1 MHLNKAIEVDPSNI
15 NALFSRGACYNRL
28 GNYEKALEDYYV
40 AIEKDTISM
49 QRKPIIRNFQKE
61 LGLIAQVKG
70 GEDKQQNDSR
80 IQNSGN
86 QSFVNSNSENL
97 DDINNYIYSQ
107 LNERRLISKQLYDDL
122 ITKSPRMKNKSN
134 IDLLVNQPVQP
145 QQESRA
151 NDEYSIQ
158 IRENLNKLL
167 VERGILANRHKIHQ
181 FTIPEEDEE
190 FLNQDLSVYTNQ
202 KNTAERNP
210 NQSKTLGK
218 AINIKS
224 NIPELSKGSRGLPTL
239 SASKHNPN
247 KSLNNNNM
255 EQYSIDEGSSEVGKG
270 EKNSEKTSKN
280 SKIASQNSLS
290 ASKKEEGQP
299 QRYFN
304 SFINKNLNSGNQKPQ
319 QAQAASGNQR
329 LSISESSSPNILPSG
344 YFNSASKPIG
354 MNSGQT
360 GVQVQKDGS
369 PTKLLN
375 KYKNLNL
382 DSANNKAENTKDKNS
397 TGNFVKYSGQQTPDS
412 DTVIRPKQHINS
424 TKDINKISII
434 PEEEQQTAQIQETK
448 PKRGSESD
456 PWENL
461 HAKGYAARKKEN
473 YNQAVELYSKAL
485 ELKPDYFKALF
496 NRGFA
501 YDKLGEYD
509 MAIKDYQRAISVEP
523 QNAYAYYNI
532 AISLD
537 KKGDYQSTIENFT
550 KAISIL
556 PDKHDFYLN
565 RALTYRKIK
574 DFDSAIK
581 DYTDAVNLDNRSYK
595 GFYNRGLCY
604 EKKEDYQNALK
615 DFTKTLE
622 FEEENLNKSNAQNM
636 SSYLNILLH
645 LGNIN
650 EKIKENEQAM
660 NYFEKILSFDSNFA
674 AAYHGIGLVL
684 DKYSKFQEAIKYFD
698 KAIMLEPGNSI
709 YWHNRGC
716 SYRNLGDIVHSIEDM
731 NKAIELDPENPLFYD
746 NRSYLWKLK
755 EDFDRAIKDYSSII
769 RLDPYNIKALV
780 NRAFCFAKK
789 EDYNR
794 AAQDYSMI
802 LDIEPKHTHALY
814 NRAISC
820 DKQGQLE
827 EAISDFTKIIEIEPM
842 NANAYLNRGCCF
854 EK

>member
-1 MHLNKAIEVDPSNI
+1 
-15 NALFSRGACYNRL
+15 
-28 GNYEKALEDYYV
+28 
-40 AIEKDTISM
+40 M

-61 LGLIAQVKG
+61 LGLAQGKVI
-70 GEDKQQNDSR
+70 EDKQQNDSK
-80 IQNSGN
+80 IQSSGN
-86 QSFVNSNSENL
+86 QSFVNNNAENL
-97 DDINNYIYSQ
+97 EDINNYIYSQ

-122 ITKSPRMKNKSN
+122 ISKSPRMKDKSN
-134 IDLLVNQPVQP
+134 IDLFVSQPAQV
-145 QQESRA
+145 QQETRGA

-167 VERGILANRHKIHQ
+167 VERGILANKHKIHQ
-181 FTIPEEDEE
+181 FTIPEEDED
-190 FLNQDLSVYTNQ
+190 FLNQDLSIYTNQ
-202 KNTAERNP
+202 KSTVDKKP
-210 NQSKTLGK
+210 NHTKALGK

-224 NIPELSKGSRGLPTL
+224 NVSELSKGSKGTPI
-239 SASKHNPN
+239 SNASKHNPN
-247 KSLNNNNM
+247 KSLNNNM
-255 EQYSIDEGSSEVGKG
+255 EQFSIDDGSSDFVKNEKG
-270 EKNSEKTSKN
+270 YNKASKYN
-280 SKIASQNSLS
+280 KITSQNSLS
-290 ASKKEEGQP
+290 ASKKEEGQQP

-304 SFINKNLNSGNQKPQ
+304 SFINKNSNTGKQ
-319 QAQAASGNQR
+319 QSQQVPSTSVGGSQR
-329 LSISESSSPNILPSG
+329 QSMPDSTPISVLPTG
-344 YFNSASKPIG
+344 YFNSTIKT
-354 MNSGQT
+354 SGVNV
-360 GVQVQKDGS
+360 GQVSQMGSQFQKDGS

-375 KYKNLNL
+375 NKYQNLVLEVAGSKVDSNKNY
-382 DSANNKAENTKDKNS
+382 K
-397 TGNFVKYSGQQTPDS
+397 GNFVKNSGTTNS
-412 DTVIRPKQHINS
+412 DPEPVSRPKQHINS
-424 TKDINKISII
+424 TKEINKISII
-434 PEEEQQTAQIQETK
+434 PEEDQQNVAVQEGK
-448 PKRGSESD
+448 PKKASDAD

-537 KKGDYQSTIENFT
+537 KKGDYRSTIENFT

-556 PDKHDFYLN
+556 PNKHDFYLN

-574 DFDSAIK
+574 DFDAAIN
-581 DYTDAVNLDNRSYK
+581 DYTDAINLDNRSYK
-595 GFYNRGLCY
+595 GYYNRGLCY
-604 EKKEDYQNALK
+604 EKKEDYPNALK
-615 DFTKTLE
+615 DFSKTLE
-622 FEEENLNKSNAQNM
+622 FEEENLNKSNAQNLN
-636 SSYLNILLH
+636 SYLNILLH

-650 EKIKENEQAM
+650 EKMKENEEAI

-684 DKYSKFQEAIKYFD
+684 DKNSKFQEAIKYFD
-698 KAIMLEPGNSI
+698 KAINLEPGNSI

-716 SYRNLGDIVHSIEDM
+716 SYRNFGDITHSIEDM

-755 EDFDRAIKDYSSII
+755 EDFDRAIKDYTSII
-769 RLDPYNIKALV
+769 RIDPNNIKALV

-789 EDYNR
+789 EDFKR
-794 AAQDYSMI
+794 ASEDYSTI
-802 LDIEPKHTHALY
+802 LKIEPKHTHALY
-814 NRAISC
+814 NRAISY
-820 DKQGQLE
+820 DKQGQLDD
-827 EAISDFTKIIEIEPM
+827 AISDFSKIIEIEPM